1 MDLAPFHLW
10 FVFLHVVGVFMFLLG
25 HGVSAGV
32 MWRLRTERDPAA
44 IRTLLDFSGRS
55 MNFMGIG
62 FLIWFFGGIIAGFS
76 GDFWT
81 TGRYWIWASLAIA
94 LAVIIAMTPLGRF
107 WLGVLAMPARMLFVA
122 RLDGVICGTAQLI
135 TPPRNNEAQSVAATM
150 TTVFVAPW
158 ARGHGLARMLVE
170 SIEAAAREE
179 GFGVIHL
186 DVRESLDAAV
196 KLDDSLVYVE
206 CGRNPYYA
214 RIDGKIVGG
223 RYYYKV
229 IDPALA

>member
-1 MDLAPFHLW
+1 MADQPLVKTPEPQLVAEQVQELSPADLNDLCDA
-10 FVFLHVVGVFMFLLG
+10 
-25 HGVSAGV
+25 
-32 MWRLRTERDPAA
+32 TDAA
-44 IRTLLDFSGRS
+44 IVG
-55 MNFMGIG
+55 GGG
-62 FLIWFFGGIIAGFS
+62 FGWVKLPAREILE
-76 GDFWT
+76 
-81 TGRYWIWASLAIA
+81 RYWH
-94 LAVIIAMTPLGRF
+94 
-107 WLGVLAMPARMLFVA
+107 GVLAMPARMLFVA

-135 TPPRNNEAQSVAATM
+135 TPPRNNEAQSFAATM

-186 DVRESLDAAV
+186 DVRESLDAATR
-196 KLDDSLVYVE
+196 LYDSLGYVE
-206 CGRNPYYA
+206 CGHNPYYA